1 MGAEL
6 SQELEQCM
14 DDSESLEVKQL
25 RLDGVINEKKDRG
38 MITAELADTLKDINS
53 NLVKLGSRIEAMEKS
68 AIIEAVVEKK

>member
-38 MITAELADTLKDINS
+38 IITAELADTLKDINS